1 MLDDFLL
8 FVEVARRGSYAKTAH
23 DLNITAPT
31 LSKRIR
37 LLEDK
42 LGDSLFIRSSRGVR
56 LTSFGKGLFDQ
67 FGTVT
72 LDLHSAVSK
81 NSEQENISFVLHCPQ
96 NLMTGLLYPAIE
108 KFILEKNDVN
118 IVIESA
124 NSNVLL
130 SQTSFDLAV
139 RLGKQRD
146 SSFYQKRVGEVA
158 VCLVSRRNCAH
169 KKRLFVPYSDSQLQ
183 GVEFNEIE
191 KQYSHKSVVN
201 DITLV
206 RKLVASGAGVGLLPM
221 TEISELHD
229 NLSNQ
234 IQYESDLIF
243 TRPVYALWANKSK
256 PTQLA
261 SFLISSIEECVEN
274 IPALQGKVID
284 LS

>member
-23 DLNITAPT
+23 DLKITAPT

-37 LLEDK
+37 FLEER
-42 LGDSLFIRSSRGVR
+42 LGDSLFIRSARGVR

-67 FGTVT
+67 FGGMT
-72 LDLHSAVSK
+72 LDLHQAVSQSIEK
-81 NSEQENISFVLHCPQ
+81 EVISFVLHCPQ

-108 KFILEKNDVN
+108 KFVLEKNNVD
-118 IVIESA
+118 IVIEPA

-130 SQTSFDLAV
+130 SQTSFDLAI
-139 RLGKQRD
+139 RIGQQKD
-146 SSFYQKRVGEVA
+146 SGFYQKRIADVA
-158 VCLVSRRNCAH
+158 VCLVSRRDCTN
-169 KKRLFVPYSDSQLQ
+169 KDRLIIPYSDSQLQ
-183 GVEFNEIE
+183 GMVFNQIE
-191 KQYSHKSVVN
+191 KQYPKKSVVN

-206 RKLVASGAGVGLLPM
+206 RKLVASGAGIGLLPM

-229 NLSNQ
+229 SLPGQ

-243 TRPVYALWANKSK
+243 TRPAYALWANKSK

-261 SFLISSIEECVEN
+261 SFLVNSIEECVQAT
-274 IPALQGKVID
+274 PALQGEVIE
-284 LS
+284 LL